1 MVDRLA
7 GKIAIVTGAASG
19 IGEAVARR
27 FHAEGARV
35 ALFDVDRDA
44 LSAVADSLAGA
55 CSEHIDV
62 TCGAEV
68 EAGVAR
74 VVERLGPPNVLVN
87 NAGTVFSGS
96 IEEMPEDQWDRIFE
110 VNVKSVYL
118 VSRAVLPFMRLA
130 GGGSIVNMASESAFI
145 GFPMHHAYCATK
157 AAVVQLTRCMATRYA
172 AEAIRVNALCP
183 GTIDTPLYRRF
194 LAMQPD
200 PAKVDADVRALHP
213 LGIGAADDIAYA
225 AVYLASDESRYTT
238 GAPML
243 VEGGATAL

>member
-1 MVDRLA
+1 MVDRML
-7 GKIAIVTGAASG
+7 GKTAIVTGAASG

-35 ALFDVDRDA
+35 ALVDMDR
-44 LSAVADSLAGA
+44 
-55 CSEHIDV
+55 
-62 TCGAEV
+62 
-68 EAGVAR
+68 
-74 VVERLGPPNVLVN
+74 ERLGAVAADLPDACVEVCDVTRGADVEAAVARIAAKLGLPNVLVN

-118 VSRAVLPFMRLA
+118 VSRAVLPFMRSR

-183 GTIDTPLYRRF
+183 GTIDTPLYHRF
-194 LAMQPD
+194 LSMQAD
-200 PAKVDADVRALHP
+200 PAKVDAEVRALHP
-213 LGIGAADDIAYA
+213 LGIGSPEDIAYA